1 MTERLNIQ
9 SGSPWEEIIGY
20 CRATRVGNL
29 VFVAG
34 TTASDEDGNVIGI
47 GDMYAQTT
55 YILNKIEAALNE
67 AGASMRDVVRTRM
80 YVTDMAQWEM
90 VAKAHREIF
99 HDILPVATMVEVT
112 ALAAPNMLIEIEV
125 DAVVTD

>member
-1 MTERLNIQ
+1 MTERMNIQ
-9 SGSPWEEIIGY
+9 SGSPWEEIVGY

-34 TTASDEDGNVIGI
+34 TTASDENGTVIGV
-47 GDMYAQTT
+47 GDMYAQTK
-55 YILNKIEAALNE
+55 YILNKIEVALNK

-80 YVTDMAQWEM
+80 FVTDMAQWEM
-90 VAKAHREIF
+90 VAKAHHEVF
-99 HDILPVATMVEVT
+99 HDIRPVATMIEVT
-112 ALAAPNMLIEIEV
+112 AFTAPNMLIEVEV